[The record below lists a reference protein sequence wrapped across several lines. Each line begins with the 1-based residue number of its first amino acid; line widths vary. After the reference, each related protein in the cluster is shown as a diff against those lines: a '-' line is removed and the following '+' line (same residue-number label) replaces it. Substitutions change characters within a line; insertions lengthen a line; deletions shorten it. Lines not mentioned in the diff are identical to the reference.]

1 MMVCDLPEYGCVG
14 EARCGT
20 KSGYN
25 KPSGPV
31 MDIIFLRGL
40 KIETIIGIYDWE
52 RRIRQTIL
60 LDLEMETDIR
70 RAAATDSIDDA
81 LDYKALSKRVAA
93 FVESSEFFLVET
105 LAERVAGLI
114 LQEFPTPWVRV
125 SLNKKG
131 AISGASDVG
140 VVIERGQRS

>member
-1 MMVCDLPEYGCVG
+1 
-14 EARCGT
+14 
-20 KSGYN
+20 
-25 KPSGPV
+25 

>member
-1 MMVCDLPEYGCVG
+1 
-14 EARCGT
+14 
-20 KSGYN
+20 
-25 KPSGPV
+25 

-60 LDLEMETDIR
+60 LDLEMGTDVR
-70 RAAATDSIDDA
+70 RAAATDSINDA
-81 LDYKALSKRVAA
+81 LDYKALSKRVTA
-93 FVESSEFFLVET
+93 FVEGSEFFLVET
-105 LAERVAGLI
+105 LAEGIAGVI

-140 VVIERGQRS
+140 VIIERGHRS

>member
-1 MMVCDLPEYGCVG
+1 
-14 EARCGT
+14 
-20 KSGYN
+20 
-25 KPSGPV
+25 

-60 LDLEMETDIR
+60 LDLEMATDIS
-70 RAAATDSIDDA
+70 RAAATDSIEDA
-81 LDYKALSKRVAA
+81 LDYKALSKRVTA
-93 FVESSEFFLVET
+93 FVENSEFFLVET
-105 LAERVAGLI
+105 LAERIAGLI
-114 LQEFPTPWVRV
+114 LEEFPTPWVRV

-140 VVIERGQRS
+140 VVIERGNRG